1 MKSIAR
7 KSLAGLMLLAA
18 LAVTIGLTAQDQEP
32 NKKHARYSV
41 KTLGTLGGTSSDAA
55 RINNKS
61 WVTGY
66 ASLTGDTVVHASLWR
81 NGVITDL
88 GTLGGVNSNVFW
100 PLKNDRGLIAGF
112 AQTSTVDPLGETA
125 CTFGVPD
132 SHQTCLGFLWEHGV
146 MTPLATLG
154 GNNSGATGVNN
165 RGQIVGA
172 AENST
177 HDPSCISPQVLD
189 YEAVIWGPKKGDIR
203 ELPAFS
209 GDSVAA
215 AFAINDSGQVVGESG
230 SCGSGLGISPIY
242 IHAVLWQNGSVTDL
256 GNLGGVMNNVA
267 NAINDRGQVVG
278 GSDLPGDTTG
288 HAFLWTKH
296 NGIQDLGTLPGD
308 FSSFANGINNE
319 GQVVGQSCD
328 ISGNCRAFLWQ
339 NGVMTDINTLITAGS
354 SLYLVSGNDINDE
367 GDIVGQAFDQSSGD
381 LPGFLATP
389 CNGDRNDKG
398 GCGDDAEGTTAA
410 GVANSEGPNITLP
423 EYVRNVLNQRRGFGR
438 VER

>member
-1 MKSIAR
+1 MKSRTWMWMIVV
-7 KSLAGLMLLAA
+7 SLFAA
-18 LAVTIGLTAQDQEP
+18 LATPIGLTAQDQEP

-41 KTLGTLGGTSSDAA
+41 KTLGTLGGTSSYAA
-55 RINNKS
+55 GINNKG

-88 GTLGGVNSNVFW
+88 GTLGGVNSNAFYPV
-100 PLKNDRGLIAGF
+100 KNDRGLIAGF
-112 AQTSTVDPLGETA
+112 AQTTTVDPLGETV

-165 RGQIVGA
+165 RGQIVGG

-177 HDPSCISPQVLD
+177 HDPNCIPPQVLD
-189 YEAVIWGPKKGDIR
+189 YEAVIWGPKKGEIH

-209 GDSVAA
+209 GDSVAIG
-215 AFAINDSGQVVGESG
+215 FAINDNGQAVGESG
-230 SCGSGLGISPIY
+230 SCGSGPGTGPIY
-242 IHAVLWQNGSVTDL
+242 IHALLWQNGSVTDL
-256 GNLGGVMNNVA
+256 GNLGGVLNNLA

-296 NGIQDLGTLPGD
+296 NGMQDLGTLPGD

-339 NGVMTDINTLITAGS
+339 NGVMTDINTLITTGS
-354 SLYLVSGNDINDE
+354 SLYLVSGNDIND
-367 GDIVGQAFDQSSGD
+367 GGAIVGQAFDQSSGD
-381 LPGFLATP
+381 SPGFLATP
-389 CNGDRNDKG
+389 CDGDRKDDG
-398 GCGDDAEGTTAA
+398 GCEDGAEGTIGADSAT
-410 GVANSEGPNITLP
+410 SERPNITLP
-423 EYVRNVLNQRRGFGR
+423 ENVRNLLNQRRGFGR
-438 VER
+438 VGR